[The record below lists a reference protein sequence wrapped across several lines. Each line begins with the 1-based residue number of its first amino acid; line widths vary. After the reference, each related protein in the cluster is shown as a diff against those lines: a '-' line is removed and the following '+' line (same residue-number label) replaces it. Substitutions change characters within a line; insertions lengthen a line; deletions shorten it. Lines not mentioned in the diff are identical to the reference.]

1 MALRLGF
8 IVNPGETNCK
18 VSEVKHV
25 NGNFIDPS
33 CGVVFARWWRL
44 GVLSLAPLEK
54 AVGPRRRDSTTRQKM
69 PRGWIAIKQL
79 LPCCI
84 PS

>member
-25 NGNFIDPS
+25 NGNIIGHS
-33 CGVVFARWWRL
+33 CGVVSTRWRRM
-44 GVLSLAPLEK
+44 GIFSLARLEK
-54 AVGPRRRDSTTRQKM
+54 GRWAPA
-69 PRGWIAIKQL
+69 P
-79 LPCCI
+79 
-84 PS
+84 